1 MPGEQTTLASQT
13 RSQRVFYSHPFQ
25 DYQHV
30 RVCQSQVAKPS
41 QASARQEPVPAT
53 TGLYIGSFLKGLFNF
68 RALSVQ
74 LEYLH
79 SLQITTY
86 LLTLTLE
93 QVGFSRGGEGDFPC
107 TACCQLPRAQQGR
120 QSHTHT
126 SSPTAAKGEPICSH
140 LPAGHSL
147 LLDQAAFSPPQHPLP
162 KGRVKIHQWKTS
174 NQLLRQG
181 KGKHSE
187 FQENICVS
195 RRRAQIHQSFLT
207 TRIFPKP
214 LITTTVLP
222 SSCCTETGTQD
233 QTHHSS
239 PVLTHGR
246 KGSELPA
253 VPLVLS
259 PPQTQRLLQ
268 HHSPR
273 ACALSHNCC
282 SPAQDLPAGC
292 TAP

>member
-1 MPGEQTTLASQT
+1 MGEGTGTQLELGFSPRPAAKHTELPQQIPGEQTTLASQT

-41 QASARQEPVPAT
+41 QANARQEPVPAT

-79 SLQITTY
+79 SLQITTD

-126 SSPTAAKGEPICSH
+126 HPHPQQPRGNPSAPTSQQDTAYCWTKLLSH
-140 LPAGHSL
+140 
-147 LLDQAAFSPPQHPLP
+147 HP
-162 KGRVKIHQWKTS
+162 
-174 NQLLRQG
+174 
-181 KGKHSE
+181 
-187 FQENICVS
+187 NILC
-195 RRRAQIHQSFLT
+195 
-207 TRIFPKP
+207 
-214 LITTTVLP
+214 
-222 SSCCTETGTQD
+222 
-233 QTHHSS
+233 
-239 PVLTHGR
+239 
-246 KGSELPA
+246 
-253 VPLVLS
+253 
-259 PPQTQRLLQ
+259 
-268 HHSPR
+268 PR
-273 ACALSHNCC
+273 A
-282 SPAQDLPAGC
+282 G
-292 TAP
+292 